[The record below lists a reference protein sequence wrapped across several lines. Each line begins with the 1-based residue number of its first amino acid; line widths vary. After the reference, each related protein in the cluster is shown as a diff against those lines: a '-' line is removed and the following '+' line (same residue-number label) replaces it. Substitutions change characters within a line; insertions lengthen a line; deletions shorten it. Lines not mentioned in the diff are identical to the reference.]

1 MRIAP
6 LLLRLLVFALAGAG
20 SVVAARMAVEVIEDR
35 SRIGVQEALLDAG
48 LDWTSVAADGLMIIL
63 EGEAPDEAT
72 AFRARTVAGTVV
84 DSSRVQDDMLVAGSG
99 YDTAP
104 DFGIEMLRN
113 DAGIT
118 VMGLIPA
125 TTDRDQITDAL
136 AGTGAEVADLLDGAD
151 YAVPEGWNRALSLGL
166 RALALLPRATVSVS
180 PGDVTI
186 EAIADSEDQR
196 QRWLDDLRQAV
207 PPGVN
212 LSLTI
217 TAPRPVI
224 TPFTVRFVKEPEG
237 ARFDACAADTAKAKR
252 QIERAAR
259 AAGALDSST
268 CELGLGAP
276 SIQWGD
282 AVALAI
288 AAVDD
293 LGGGTLTFADADV
306 LLAAPMGTDPDLFDS
321 VIGRLG
327 NALPPVFS
335 LDALLPEPPEDRP
348 DGPPRFTATLSPEG
362 DVQLR
367 GKVADELSNLTA
379 ETFAKARFGHDVV
392 QMGTLIAPDDVPAD
406 WAIRVLAALEGLSK
420 LASGDVT
427 VLPDTLTVRGRTGL
441 ATARGDISRVLIN
454 KLGKGARFTIDVT
467 YDEALDPL
475 AGLPTPDECLRD
487 IQLVNEKIK
496 ISFEPGAAQIVA
508 GARTAMDQIA
518 EILQKC
524 PDLPLQIAG
533 YTDSQGRE
541 VMNRQ
546 LSQDRADAVV
556 DALRSRRLPVGT
568 FRAIGFG
575 EDNPIATNDTPE
587 GREANRRIEFSLMAD
602 DDTTPAEEPTDE

>member
-6 LLLRLLVFALAGAG
+6 LLLRLSVFALAGAG
-20 SVVAARMAVEVIEDR
+20 SVMAARMAVEVIEDR
-35 SRIGVQEALLDAG
+35 SRIGVQEALLDAE

-63 EGEAPDEAT
+63 QGEAPDEAT

-104 DFGIEMLRN
+104 EFGIEVLRN
-113 DAGIT
+113 DGGIT

-125 TTDRDQITDAL
+125 ATDRDAITEAL
-136 AGTGAEVADLLDGAD
+136 KDTGSEAAELLDSAD
-151 YAVPEGWNRALSLGL
+151 YAVPEGWNRALAVGL
-166 RALALLPRATVSVS
+166 QAIELLPRATVSVS
-180 PGDVTI
+180 PGYVKV
-186 EAIADSEDQR
+186 EAISDSETQR
-196 QRWLDDLRQAV
+196 QSWMTDLRQSV
-207 PPGVN
+207 PPGVQ
-212 LSLTI
+212 LSLKI

-224 TPFTVRFVKEPEG
+224 TPFTVRFVKDAEG
-237 ARFDACAADTAKAKR
+237 ARFDACAADTVKAQQ

-259 AAGALDSST
+259 AAGALEPAT
-268 CELGLGAP
+268 CELALGAP
-276 SIQWGD
+276 SIQWGE
-282 AVALAI
+282 AAALAI
-288 AAVDD
+288 ATVND
-293 LGGGTLTFADADV
+293 LGGGTLTIADADV
-306 LLAAPMGTDPDLFDS
+306 LLAAPMGTDPELFDRA
-321 VIGRLG
+321 IGKLS

-392 QMGTLIAPDDVPAD
+392 QMGTLLAPDDVPAD
-406 WAIRVLAALEGLSK
+406 WSVRVLAGLEGLSK
-420 LASGDVT
+420 LASGEVT
-427 VLPDTLTVRGRTGL
+427 VLPDTLIVRGRTGL
-441 ATARGDISRVLIN
+441 ETARGDISRLLIN
-454 KLGKGARFTIDVT
+454 KLGAGAPFTIDVT
-467 YDEALDPL
+467 YEKALDPL
-475 AGLPTPDECLRD
+475 AGLPTPEDCVRD
-487 IQLVNEKIK
+487 IRLVNDKIK

-556 DALRSRRLPVGT
+556 DALRSRRLPVGS

-575 EDNPIATNDTPE
+575 EESPIATNDTPE
-587 GREANRRIEFSLMAD
+587 GREANRRIEFSLMTDTSETKEEAPAD
-602 DDTTPAEEPTDE
+602 E